1 MQKLLLLIIAFII
14 LFSCNNQNKQ
24 ENALQGATDTTG
36 LEIPYIFHGWTF
48 SVSTAELNEDGSVKK
63 WGKLKPDT
71 TKYAL
76 YLDNVLITIFDDSTQ
91 FHYIEEYLGKEEEA
105 GTTWYNIATINA
117 DTLFGYV
124 RFNYR
129 GDSISQLYIDYP
141 NTVLCYPLE
150 TFMPQDELDEHLSKY
165 KKHYRETIPSHINK

>member
-1 MQKLLLLIIAFII
+1 MKNLILLLTCLTMV
-14 LFSCNNQNKQ
+14 LSCNNQNKQ
-24 ENALQGATDTTG
+24 ENAVQGAIDTTG
-36 LEIPYIFHGWTF
+36 FEIPHIFHGWTF
-48 SVSTAELNEDGSVKK
+48 NVSTAELNEDGSVKK

-76 YLDNVLITIFDDSTQ
+76 YLDNALITIFDDSTQ

-150 TFMPQDELDEHLSKY
+150 TFMPQDELDERLSKY
-165 KKHYRETIPSHINK
+165 KKK

>member
-1 MQKLLLLIIAFII
+1 MLL
-14 LFSCNNQNKQ
+14 SCNNQKKQ
-24 ENALQGATDTTG
+24 ENAVQGTTDTTG
-36 LEIPYIFHGWTF
+36 LEIPHIFHGCTF

-63 WGKLKPDT
+63 WGELKTDT

-76 YLDNVLITIFDDSTQ
+76 YLDNALITIFDDSTQ

-105 GTTWYNIATINA
+105 GTTWYNIATINS

-141 NTVLCYPLE
+141 NTVLSYPLE
-150 TFMPQDELDEHLSKY
+150 TFMPQDELEERLSKY
-165 KKHYRETIPSHINK
+165 KK

>member
-1 MQKLLLLIIAFII
+1 MRNLILLLTCLAVV
-14 LFSCNNQNKQ
+14 LSCNNQKEQ
-24 ENALQGATDTTG
+24 ENAEQSTTG
-36 LEIPYIFHGWTF
+36 TTEIPHIFHGWTF

-63 WGKLKPDT
+63 WGELKADT
-71 TKYAL
+71 SKYAL
-76 YLDNVLITIFDDSTQ
+76 YIDNALITIFDDSTQ

-105 GTTWYNIATINA
+105 GTTWYNVATINA
-117 DTLFGYV
+117 DTLFGYI

-150 TFMPQDELDEHLSKY
+150 TFMPQDELNERLSKY
-165 KKHYRETIPSHINK
+165 KK